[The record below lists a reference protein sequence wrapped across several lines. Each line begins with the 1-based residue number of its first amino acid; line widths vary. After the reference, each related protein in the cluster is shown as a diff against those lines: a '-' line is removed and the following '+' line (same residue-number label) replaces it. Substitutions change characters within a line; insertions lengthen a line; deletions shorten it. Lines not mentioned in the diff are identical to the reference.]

1 MADPMQGKCDGRM
14 VKIPDSRFMM
24 GSEGGAFRADETP
37 RHEVRVTDFYM
48 DQHEV
53 TNSAYAPFAA
63 LKYEL
68 TKKDCKSGKLLSI
81 VARDNDVVKLAE
93 ALKASVDP
101 KEEICMEVRMV
112 EKREVPKG
120 FAGPNQPAVMV
131 NWFEADAFCRS
142 QGKRLPFEAEWEK
155 AAIGPTKGYDPKII
169 FGTKSGDELKPEEA
183 NYWNNKSPHVTTDV
197 CSYPP
202 NGNGLY
208 DVIGNVLE
216 WVSDGYDENYY
227 KNSPDTNPQGPS
239 DTGIKVLRG
248 GSWNGGN
255 AGGLRAAR
263 RFENDPEIRYDFIG
277 FRCAEDSPK

>member
-1 MADPMQGKCDGRM
+1 MR
-14 VKIPDSRFMM
+14 I
-24 GSEGGAFRADETP
+24 
-37 RHEVRVTDFYM
+37 TDFFM

-81 VARDNDVVKLAE
+81 VARDNDVVKFAE
-93 ALKASVDP
+93 VLKSSVDP
-101 KEEICMEVRMV
+101 KEEICVEVRMV

-120 FAGPNQPAVMV
+120 FEGPNQPAIRV

-142 QGKRLPFEAEWEK
+142 QGKRLPTEAEWEK
-155 AAIGPTKGYDPKII
+155 AAIGPTKGYNPEII

-183 NYWNNKSPHVTTDV
+183 VYNTNRTADV
-197 CSYPP
+197 CSKPA
-202 NGNGLY
+202 NGYELY
-208 DVIGNVLE
+208 DTAGNVWE

-227 KNSPDTNPQGPS
+227 KDSPDTNPQGPV

-248 GSWNGGN
+248 GSWSLDN
-255 AGGLRAAR
+255 ADYLRVAYR
-263 RFENDPEIRYDFIG
+263 LLSFPEGRFNDVG
-277 FRCAEDSPK
+277 FRCAAPEDFPK